1 MVDVAVMPHERRA
14 TICLPLGGAA
24 ARRIRAGSR
33 TASTTAPASRT
44 PLVGVVSDA
53 THVQVEVPVVAA
65 GLVLVLLALR
75 ARAADT
81 GSMHP
86 VSA

>member
-1 MVDVAVMPHERRA
+1 MRSSVVTAPWRV
-14 TICLPLGGAA
+14 GAA
-24 ARRIRAGSR
+24 R
-33 TASTTAPASRT
+33 
-44 PLVGVVSDA
+44 
-53 THVQVEVPVVAA
+53 EVPVVAA

>member
-1 MVDVAVMPHERRA
+1 MGQIRTKADEGPTAEQWGPSSSCR
-14 TICLPLGGAA
+14 C
-24 ARRIRAGSR
+24 ARG
-33 TASTTAPASRT
+33 
-44 PLVGVVSDA
+44 
-53 THVQVEVPVVAA
+53 
-65 GLVLVLLALR
+65 GLVVLLALR

>member
-1 MVDVAVMPHERRA
+1 MLAPWRV
-14 TICLPLGGAA
+14 GAA
-24 ARRIRAGSR
+24 R
-33 TASTTAPASRT
+33 
-44 PLVGVVSDA
+44 
-53 THVQVEVPVVAA
+53 EVPVVAA

>member
-1 MVDVAVMPHERRA
+1 MVASGPLLRPVPGQPTGGPVARSLALLAPWRV
-14 TICLPLGGAA
+14 GAA
-24 ARRIRAGSR
+24 R
-33 TASTTAPASRT
+33 
-44 PLVGVVSDA
+44 
-53 THVQVEVPVVAA
+53 EVPVVAA
-65 GLVLVLLALR
+65 GLVLLLLALR